1 MKAVIYREPG
11 RVEYGEIPEKEL
23 RAGEVKLAVDAC
35 GICGS
40 DVQGYLGRTGRRIP
54 PMVMGHEFCGTVLE
68 TGEGVPKEWKGKRV
82 AVYPVD
88 FCGYCDMC
96 QKGDVHLCLNKRAF
110 GVLDVDGAFAERINV
125 PVKCCFP
132 LADGVSDGAGALL
145 EPLAVAYRGI
155 CHAGNLE
162 GKTAVII
169 GAGTIGLLAL
179 TCCKLKK
186 CGKVIV
192 SDLSD
197 SRLGVAERMGADV
210 VLNPGKEDF
219 RSRILEE
226 TDGRLADV
234 AIEAVGVDAT
244 VAQAMAALRFGG
256 SAVWIGNNKP
266 VVDVNMQEIVTR
278 ELSVHGSFLYGYEEF
293 KEMAGYLNA
302 GEIQVEPLISC
313 EIRMEEVPGYLEKLA
328 HAPGDLLKVVVKG
341 KEGRE
346 RCGI

>member
-54 PMVMGHEFCGTVLE
+54 PMVMGHEFCGTVVE

-110 GVLDVDGAFAERINV
+110 GVLDVDGALAERINV

-155 CHAGNLE
+155 SHAGNLE

-179 TCCKLKK
+179 SCCKLKK

-192 SDLSD
+192 SDL
-197 SRLGVAERMGADV
+197 RQPAWCGRADGGGCGIKS
-210 VLNPGKEDF
+210 GK
-219 RSRILEE
+219 
-226 TDGRLADV
+226 GRLPQQD
-234 AIEAVGVDAT
+234 
-244 VAQAMAALRFGG
+244 FGRNGWKAGGCSDRSGRRGCDSCPGYG
-256 SAVWIGNNKP
+256 SA
-266 VVDVNMQEIVTR
+266 
-278 ELSVHGSFLYGYEEF
+278 SFW
-293 KEMAGYLNA
+293 
-302 GEIQVEPLISC
+302 
-313 EIRMEEVPGYLEKLA
+313 
-328 HAPGDLLKVVVKG
+328 
-341 KEGRE
+341 RE
-346 RCGI
+346 RRLDWE